1 MIVPGIVSATFKTRS
16 AKDVISV
23 ASKAKLSAIEWSEN
37 HHIPKGDLE
46 RAKEIASLTRDSGL
60 EIAGYGSY
68 YRLGQ
73 GMELRPSIETALAMG
88 TGNVRI

>member
-16 AKDVISV
+16 AEDVIAL
-23 ASKAKLSAIEWSEN
+23 ASKAKLCAIEWSEN

-68 YRLGQ
+68 YR
-73 GMELRPSIETALAMG
+73 EDAS
-88 TGNVRI
+88 

>member
-16 AKDVISV
+16 AEDVIAL
-23 ASKAKLSAIEWSEN
+23 ASKAKLCAIEWSEN

-60 EIAGYGSY
+60 EIAFQDREYIVAKIYVFISSY
-68 YRLGQ
+68 R
-73 GMELRPSIETALAMG
+73 
-88 TGNVRI
+88 